1 MFKLKKFVL
10 FEDEHLNILKEVLKS
25 VEVLN
30 LSFTDIGD
38 NSVVFIMGLTEL
50 R

>member
-10 FEDEHLNILKEVLKS
+10 FKDENFEGLIDVLVN

-30 LSFTDIGD
+30 LSFTNIGD
-38 NSVVFIMGLTEL
+38 KSL
-50 R
+50 